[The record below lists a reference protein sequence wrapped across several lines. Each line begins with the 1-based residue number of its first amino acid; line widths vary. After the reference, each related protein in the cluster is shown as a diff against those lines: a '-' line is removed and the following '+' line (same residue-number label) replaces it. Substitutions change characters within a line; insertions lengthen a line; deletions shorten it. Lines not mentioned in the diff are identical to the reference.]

1 VDVAWVRVNKYM
13 VSSRIG
19 WSYHAP
25 LGEIP
30 RIRKI
35 DDPPSSTATVAKIT
49 MLNNTGNRGHLEIL
63 FNEL

>member
-1 VDVAWVRVNKYM
+1 
-13 VSSRIG
+13 
-19 WSYHAP
+19 
-25 LGEIP
+25 LGEIL